1 MRASTNPTMA
11 LLLILILVS
20 HSLAGDGS
28 EGGATGDSGSSGVPG
43 SPGDSCGPAVP
54 GRPAMVARL
63 ARPRPFP
70 AEHVGSIPCKD
81 PITGFD
87 FSPLGVSFGLLDE
100 LFVVDSDNSQI
111 FILPGSLDRL
121 DVFSECPGEIAGCRF
136 IDVEVG
142 DNGDLFV
149 SEQSGGAVLTL
160 DRWGEVASY
169 TEIGEGIAGLGPGPA
184 GKLYAALGFPGIVRI
199 ADLNT
204 QAESIDCLLSE
215 EGENSYPVDC
225 LVVADD
231 RVLVTDASMKK
242 VLVLSPVGDVLG
254 RLHGFEFESP
264 FGLAAIGDHVL
275 VSDIELGLVAVFTAG
290 GKFIGV
296 FGEGLLE
303 APAFMD
309 IRADGTVCIADT
321 EGMTIEV
328 FRIGKPKAE

>member
-1 MRASTNPTMA
+1 MKTTMA
-11 LLLILILVS
+11 LLLILMLVS

-28 EGGATGDSGSSGVPG
+28 AGGAPGDSGVAEAPG
-43 SPGDSCGPAVP
+43 DSNAPGDSCGPKIP
-54 GRPAMVARL
+54 GRPAMVARI
-63 ARPRPFP
+63 AEPSAFP
-70 AEHVGSIPCKD
+70 AKHVGSIPCKD

-111 FILPGSLDRL
+111 FILPRSLEGF
-121 DVFSECPGEIAGCRF
+121 DVFSECPGNIAGCRF
-136 IDVEVG
+136 IDLEVG

-184 GKLYAALGFPGIVRI
+184 GKLYAALGFPGLVRI

-204 QAESIDCLLSE
+204 QAGSIDCLLSE

-225 LVVADD
+225 LVMADD

-242 VLVLSPVGDVLG
+242 VLVLSPVGDILG

-264 FGLAAIGDHVL
+264 FGLAATDDYIL
-275 VSDIELGLVAVFTAG
+275 VSDIQLGLVAVFTTG

-309 IRADGTVCIADT
+309 IRADGTVSIADT

-328 FRIGKPKAE
+328 FKIGKQKAE